1 VTELMRRAAPGA
13 ALAGLALTTVWLLD
27 PGLHADP
34 QPTALPATSDSSAGA
49 TDTGS
54 DDATADTGS
63 QDSTTDTDT
72 GTSDSSG
79 SGSTDSDAVTTPE
92 GDSSSASS
100 DCSDTTSA
108 TGDSAMTRWGPVQVQ
123 VEFAADGSVCSV
135 QAIAYPESDPKSAHI
150 NSYAIPSLDAQAS
163 EVGISFD
170 AVSGATYTS
179 EAYRESLQS
188 ALDRR

>member
-1 VTELMRRAAPGA
+1 MSELMRRAAPGA

-54 DDATADTGS
+54 DDATASTG
-63 QDSTTDTDT
+63 
-72 GTSDSSG
+72 DSSG

-150 NSYAIPSLDAQAS
+150 NSNAIPSLDAQAS